1 MGTGSLPIMTY
12 GVRVITGGSHAPE
25 GFYSHRPAG
34 PPPRRHDPSGS
45 PQAPGPRPQVPR
57 RAAADPVVLCR
68 RAPHL
73 ALRRLQVLARRT
85 VRRGG
90 PAGPDRHPARFRR
103 VAKPAQRRVGRR
115 PAPALAPPTAAPG
128 RRPGPDPLSRPTPRR

>member
-1 MGTGSLPIMTY
+1 MRPGQMDTGSVPIMTY
-12 GVRVITGGSHAPE
+12 GSPVITGGSHASE
-25 GFYSHRPAG
+25 EFYPHSPAG
-34 PPPRRHDPSGS
+34 PPLRRRDPPGPSE
-45 PQAPGPRPQVPR
+45 APGPRPQVPR

-128 RRPGPDPLSRPTPRR
+128 